1 MNNEPMSA
9 AEMITKLFSNIDK
22 ANIEKSNELNKAWK
36 ETILKINSYG
46 EKLSAHT
53 KIIDFKNGSLL
64 VETDHPGWSQILQM
78 NESFIIKGL
87 NWKIPNLGIKSMMI
101 RLEGSDVNFTP
112 VDYDAALKK
121 GQNKMAE
128 QLDKNQEE
136 IEKIYKRNKDEIEN
150 AEGENNLPPE
160 LLEKFDFIRKNLVK

>member
-1 MNNEPMSA
+1 MTSEPMSA
-9 AEMITKLFSNIDK
+9 AEIITKLFSNIDK

-53 KIIDFKNGSLL
+53 KIIDFKNHSLL

-78 NESFIIKGL
+78 NESFIIKGI
-87 NWKIPNLGIKSMMI
+87 NWKIPDLNVKSMMI
-101 RLEGSDVNFTP
+101 RLEGSDVNFAA
-112 VDYDAALKK
+112 VDYDDALKK
-121 GQNKMAE
+121 GQSEMAE
-128 QLDKNQEE
+128 QLDKNQDE
-136 IEKIYKRNKDEIEN
+136 IEKKYNGNKNKIESV
-150 AEGENNLPPE
+150 EGETNLPPE